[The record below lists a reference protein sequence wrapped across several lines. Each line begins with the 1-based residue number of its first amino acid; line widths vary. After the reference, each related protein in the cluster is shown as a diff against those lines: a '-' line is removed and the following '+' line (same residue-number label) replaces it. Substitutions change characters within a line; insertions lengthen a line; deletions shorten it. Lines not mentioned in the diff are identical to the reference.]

1 MTKKAL
7 VLGGGGARGAYEV
20 GVWKALEEI
29 GESFSMVVGTS
40 VGALNGALYAQGDYE
55 KAEALWK
62 NIDTSQILQLTEN
75 DDIDQAANLLN
86 TAVSYLQNIHEHRGM
101 GLDTSPLLELIRTN
115 IDENAIRNSSVA
127 FGLTTVML
135 DGKNTLA
142 KEIFIN
148 KIPRGSLH
156 QYLMA
161 SAALWPALAYQTID
175 GKIHVDG
182 GYHDNVPTSMALNHG
197 ADLTLSVNLNAVG
210 VDPAP
215 KPKLGQICQEI
226 SSRHDLG
233 PILNFT
239 KEQACRN
246 LRLGYLDTMKH
257 YKRYQGGQFTFE
269 ADAFQHVSPKLKT
282 VIKVIHHKDHN
293 LFKRLSE
300 GTLRKEM
307 EKRCFGNTQDPQ
319 KVLLAAAEAAG
330 DIFSVDPLRIY
341 SENSFCEAIDGNVRE
356 YCLHR
361 KVMDDFGFNRRKTI
375 QKTIETLDD
384 KGTTAILYRQIKA
397 IGRGNASARLRTLA
411 SLRPGPFL
419 AAAFLWSQGIKI

>member
-1 MTKKAL
+1 
-7 VLGGGGARGAYEV
+7 
-20 GVWKALEEI
+20 
-29 GESFSMVVGTS
+29 MVVGTS
-40 VGALNGALYAQGDYE
+40 VGALNGALYAQRDYE

-115 IDENAIRNSSVA
+115 IDENAIRDSSVA

-215 KPKLGQICQEI
+215 KPRLGTNM
-226 SSRHDLG
+226 
-233 PILNFT
+233 P
-239 KEQACRN
+239 RN
-246 LRLGYLDTMKH
+246 LFPSRL
-257 YKRYQGGQFTFE
+257 R
-269 ADAFQHVSPKLKT
+269 P
-282 VIKVIHHKDHN
+282 
-293 LFKRLSE
+293 
-300 GTLRKEM
+300 
-307 EKRCFGNTQDPQ
+307 
-319 KVLLAAAEAAG
+319 
-330 DIFSVDPLRIY
+330 Y
-341 SENSFCEAIDGNVRE
+341 SEFYQR
-356 YCLHR
+356 
-361 KVMDDFGFNRRKTI
+361 
-375 QKTIETLDD
+375 
-384 KGTTAILYRQIKA
+384 
-397 IGRGNASARLRTLA
+397 ASM
-411 SLRPGPFL
+411 SKPP
-419 AAAFLWSQGIKI
+419 SGIS

>member
-148 KIPRGSLH
+148 KIPQGSLH

-182 GYHDNVPTSMALNHG
+182 GYHDNVPSA
-197 ADLTLSVNLNAVG
+197 
-210 VDPAP
+210 
-215 KPKLGQICQEI
+215 
-226 SSRHDLG
+226 R
-233 PILNFT
+233 
-239 KEQACRN
+239 
-246 LRLGYLDTMKH
+246 
-257 YKRYQGGQFTFE
+257 KRY
-269 ADAFQHVSPKLKT
+269 
-282 VIKVIHHKDHN
+282 
-293 LFKRLSE
+293 
-300 GTLRKEM
+300 
-307 EKRCFGNTQDPQ
+307 
-319 KVLLAAAEAAG
+319 
-330 DIFSVDPLRIY
+330 SVR
-341 SENSFCEAIDGNVRE
+341 
-356 YCLHR
+356 
-361 KVMDDFGFNRRKTI
+361 
-375 QKTIETLDD
+375 
-384 KGTTAILYRQIKA
+384 
-397 IGRGNASARLRTLA
+397 
-411 SLRPGPFL
+411 
-419 AAAFLWSQGIKI
+419 

>member
-148 KIPRGSLH
+148 KFPREVC
-156 QYLMA
+156 
-161 SAALWPALAYQTID
+161 I
-175 GKIHVDG
+175 
-182 GYHDNVPTSMALNHG
+182 
-197 ADLTLSVNLNAVG
+197 
-210 VDPAP
+210 
-215 KPKLGQICQEI
+215 
-226 SSRHDLG
+226 
-233 PILNFT
+233 
-239 KEQACRN
+239 
-246 LRLGYLDTMKH
+246 
-257 YKRYQGGQFTFE
+257 
-269 ADAFQHVSPKLKT
+269 
-282 VIKVIHHKDHN
+282 
-293 LFKRLSE
+293 
-300 GTLRKEM
+300 
-307 EKRCFGNTQDPQ
+307 NT
-319 KVLLAAAEAAG
+319 
-330 DIFSVDPLRIY
+330 
-341 SENSFCEAIDGNVRE
+341 
-356 YCLHR
+356 
-361 KVMDDFGFNRRKTI
+361 
-375 QKTIETLDD
+375 
-384 KGTTAILYRQIKA
+384 
-397 IGRGNASARLRTLA
+397 
-411 SLRPGPFL
+411 
-419 AAAFLWSQGIKI
+419 